1 MNMMTKPEKPC
12 DLIDRHQIGL
22 VLGGAEVGTDRA
34 RTILEILLEDDE
46 VCTNERL
53 GALIGT
59 ALDQLD
65 QVKRSVAQ
73 TFSVAGYHQAS

>member
-1 MNMMTKPEKPC
+1 MNMMTKTEKPS
-12 DLIDRHQIGL
+12 DLIDRCQIIL
-22 VLGGAEVGTDRA
+22 WLGGAEVGTDRA

-65 QVKRSVAQ
+65 QVKRSVAK
-73 TFSVAGYHQAS
+73 TLSVAGCHQSS

>member
-1 MNMMTKPEKPC
+1 MNPMTNPEKPRN
-12 DLIDRHQIGL
+12 LIDRRQISL
-22 VLGGAEVGTDRA
+22 ALGGAEVGTERA
-34 RTILEILLEDDE
+34 MTILEILLEEED

-59 ALDQLD
+59 ALDQLE
-65 QVKRSVAQ
+65 QVKKSVAH

>member
-1 MNMMTKPEKPC
+1 MNMMTKTEKPS
-12 DLIDRHQIGL
+12 DLIDRHQISL
-22 VLGGAEVGTDRA
+22 VLGGAEVSTDRA
-34 RTILEILLEDDE
+34 RTILEILLEEEE

-65 QVKRSVAQ
+65 QVKRSVAN

>member
-1 MNMMTKPEKPC
+1 MNMTTKLENPG
-12 DLIDRHQIGL
+12 DLRHQIAL

-34 RTILEILLEDDE
+34 RTILEILLEEED

-53 GALIGT
+53 GALIGA

-65 QVKRSVAQ
+65 QVKKSVAQ
-73 TFSVAGYHQAS
+73 TFSVAGYNQAP

>member
-1 MNMMTKPEKPC
+1 MNMMTKTEKPS

-34 RTILEILLEDDE
+34 RTILEILLEEE

-65 QVKRSVAQ
+65 QVKRSVAN

>member
-1 MNMMTKPEKPC
+1 MMNMMTKTEKPS

-22 VLGGAEVGTDRA
+22 VLGVAEVGTDRA
-34 RTILEILLEDDE
+34 RTILEILLEEEE

-65 QVKRSVAQ
+65 QVKRSVAN
-73 TFSVAGYHQAS
+73 TFSVAGYH